1 MFEIIVDIVSRSGY
15 LGIFLLMFLENLF
28 PPIPSELIM
37 PLAGFA
43 AARGDLNITLVV
55 AAGTAGSVVGAL
67 PWYYLGVLFGRERL
81 KRIADKHG
89 RWLTVSSGDIDV
101 ASRWFERHGR
111 SAIFSGR
118 LVPAIRTLISVPAGI
133 MRMPMLAFLAYSAAG
148 SLIWTGL
155 LAAAGFTLQ
164 AQYAVVAQYLDPVSK
179 GIVGLI
185 IVGYLYRLVRHTPR
199 KPH

>member
-43 AARGDLNITLVV
+43 AARGDLNITFVV

-101 ASRWFERHGR
+101 VSRWFERHGR
-111 SAIFSGR
+111 SA
-118 LVPAIRTLISVPAGI
+118 T
-133 MRMPMLAFLAYSAAG
+133 FLAGWFQPSA
-148 SLIWTGL
+148 
-155 LAAAGFTLQ
+155 
-164 AQYAVVAQYLDPVSK
+164 P
-179 GIVGLI
+179 
-185 IVGYLYRLVRHTPR
+185 
-199 KPH
+199 